1 MKEETAR
8 SIPVFLFRVI
18 VIHFMT
24 YYFFGMLA
32 SRVFHYEIILSLPV
46 IRDYMLGYGDASVVW
61 GPLVQPARGLI
72 LGCALLPFRGFLA
85 EKKYGWLYL
94 WLVFVGIGI
103 LSPPAA
109 APCSIEGM
117 IYTRLPLWYHLMGL
131 PEILLQTL
139 TFSTLVHLYMRYP
152 AGVVQA
158 LPAVFGTLL
167 QSLAGACFA
176 FIGYAVFSVLYAL
189 TAGVEI
195 NAEANLSLKVQG
207 LFIAPFLLNFAAI
220 AFFNM
225 SKRFSGI
232 SRTNLFLI
240 IWFCNAVLIAAYQQ
254 LVMGGANPLFVIVS
268 PVLPS
273 LIVAAIASKK
283 HSA

>member
-1 MKEETAR
+1 MKEETAK
-8 SIPVFLFRVI
+8 SIPIFLLRVI
-18 VIHFMT
+18 VIHFLT

-32 SRVFHYEIILSLPV
+32 SRVLHYETILSLPV

-61 GPLVQPARGLI
+61 GPLIQPARGLI
-72 LGCALLPFRGFLA
+72 LGCVLLPFRNFLA
-85 EKKYGWLYL
+85 EKKYGWIYL

-117 IYTRLPLWYHLMGL
+117 IYTRLPFWYHLIGL

-139 TFSTLVHLYMRYP
+139 VFSILVHLYMRYP
-152 AGVVQA
+152 AKVLKS
-158 LPAVFGTLL
+158 LPPVIGILL
-167 QSLAGACFA
+167 QSIAVACFA

-189 TAGVEI
+189 KAGVEI

-207 LFIAPFLLNFAAI
+207 LFIAPFVLNFAAI
-220 AFFNM
+220 AFLNM
-225 SKRFSGI
+225 SKRIRGI
-232 SRTNLFLI
+232 SRISLFFI
-240 IWFCNAVLIAAYQQ
+240 IWFCNAVLIAVYQE
-254 LVMGGANPLFVIVS
+254 LLMGGANPLFVIVA

-273 LIVAAIASKK
+273 MIVAVTASKK
-283 HSA
+283 FVT

>member
-1 MKEETAR
+1 MKEKTAK
-8 SIPVFLFRVI
+8 SIAIFLLRVI
-18 VIHFMT
+18 VIHFLT

-32 SRVFHYEIILSLPV
+32 SRVLHYETILSLPV

-61 GPLVQPARGLI
+61 GPLIQPVRGLI
-72 LGCALLPFRGFLA
+72 LGCVLLPFRNFLA
-85 EKKYGWLYL
+85 EKKYGWIYL

-109 APCSIEGM
+109 APCSIEGI
-117 IYTRLPLWYHLMGL
+117 IYTRLPLWYHLIGL

-139 TFSTLVHLYMRYP
+139 VFSILVHLYMRYP
-152 AGVVQA
+152 DKLLES
-158 LPAVFGTLL
+158 LPPVIGILL
-167 QSLAGACFA
+167 QSIAGACFA

-207 LFIAPFLLNFAAI
+207 LFIAPFVLNFAAI
-220 AFFNM
+220 AFFTM
-225 SKRFSGI
+225 SKRIRGI
-232 SRTNLFLI
+232 RRIKLFLI
-240 IWFCNAVLIAAYQQ
+240 IWFCNAVLIAAYQN
-254 LVMGGANPLFVIVS
+254 LVMGGANPLFVIAA

-273 LIVAAIASKK
+273 TIVAAIASKK
-283 HSA
+283 YIA

>member
-18 VIHFMT
+18 AIHFVT

-32 SRVFHYEIILSLPV
+32 SRIFHYETTLSLPV
-46 IRDYMLGYGDASVVW
+46 IRDYMLGYGDASVLW

-94 WLVFVGIGI
+94 WLLFVGIGI
-103 LSPPAA
+103 LSTPAA
-109 APCSIEGM
+109 APCSIEGI

-139 TFSTLVHLYMRYP
+139 AFSTLVHLYLRYP
-152 AGVVQA
+152 AGIVQSM
-158 LPAVFGTLL
+158 PPVFGTLL
-167 QSLAGACFA
+167 QSLAGASFA

-220 AFFNM
+220 AFLSM

-232 SRTNLFLI
+232 RRTSIFLI
-240 IWFCNAVLIAAYQQ
+240 IWSCNAALIAAYQQ
-254 LVMGGANPLFVIVS
+254 LVMGGANPLFAIAA
-268 PVLPS
+268 PILPS
-273 LIVAAIASKK
+273 MIVAAVASKK
-283 HSA
+283 SAA